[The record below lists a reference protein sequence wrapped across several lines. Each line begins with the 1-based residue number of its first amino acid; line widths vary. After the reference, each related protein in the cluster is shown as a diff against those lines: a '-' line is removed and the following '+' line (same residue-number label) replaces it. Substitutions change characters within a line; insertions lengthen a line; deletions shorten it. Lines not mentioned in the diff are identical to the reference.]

1 MPGEGQIPELWEDLI
16 PTKRVFD
23 FCRSSLGQRMARALK
38 AGRLFQGAAL
48 VMGDSCQRGLSGAGR
63 GRTYSDTG
71 GYRRFFEEEDGVVLV
86 DYKTDRVPR
95 GKAGETLLIQ
105 RYKTQMDYYQ
115 RAIEQIS
122 GKKVKDRIL
131 YSVIMDREIHC

>member
-1 MPGEGQIPELWEDLI
+1 MGIPVKEVYPELEEGEHILI
-16 PTKRVFD
+16 
-23 FCRSSLGQRMARALK
+23 
-38 AGRLFQGAAL
+38 QG
-48 VMGDSCQRGLSGAGR
+48 VIDV
-63 GRTYSDTG
+63 
-71 GYRRFFEEEDGVVLV
+71 FFEEEDGVVLV

>member
-1 MPGEGQIPELWEDLI
+1 MGGTDTIRKSICLLSVRSGTADGPGASGGQ
-16 PTKRVFD
+16 T
-23 FCRSSLGQRMARALK
+23 
-38 AGRLFQGAAL
+38 FQGTAFCY
-48 VMGDSCQRGLSGAGR
+48 GNSGKRSLSGAGR
-63 GRTYSDTG
+63 RRAYSGTG
-71 GYRRFFEEEDGVVLV
+71 GYRRLFEEDDGVVLV
-86 DYKTDRVPR
+86 DYKTDHVPL
-95 GKAGETLLIQ
+95 GKAGETMLIQ